1 MKESAIRACAGCIS
15 AVLGLALVVASS
27 YQMYTEEMKMAL
39 QARSARNALGFAQS
53 ASCDTVDVDLKPG
66 MLVYLHGCKVQTT
79 LSLADLQATAESTP
93 ATSIGAYRL
102 CPQQPPVD
110 LKLET
115 LAAEGAALQAGS
127 VPAALPACAAAAAPA
142 GTVRKEVETASV
154 IAVLGS
160 DAELLRVLLPH
171 TDVTFLEEKGPR
183 QDNGWYVIAPGDIP
197 KSHLTDYLHMPRFA
211 PKWLIISLVFAGVF
225 AMNLGLAEIP
235 GHRMPSACRVP
246 QFQSCTVSLM
256 STLAVMITLCVS
268 GVLVGVAW
276 AHYHPVLALPLFVA
290 SLTSLCL
297 LVFVRFRCS
306 YDGYDDE
313 EEEETKEG
321 LLRDDDDERLSAEQ

>member
-1 MKESAIRACAGCIS
+1 
-15 AVLGLALVVASS
+15 VLGLALVLASS

-39 QARSARNALGFAQS
+39 QARTARNALGFAQS
-53 ASCDTVDVDLKPG
+53 ASCDQVDPELQPG

-79 LSLADLQATAESTP
+79 LSLADLQATAESKPVT
-93 ATSIGAYRL
+93 TIGAYRL

-110 LKLET
+110 LRLEN
-115 LAAEGAALQAGS
+115 LKEGASG
-127 VPAALPACAAAAAPA
+127 LPAGRAPSASPDCAKGAVAT
-142 GTVRKEVETASV
+142 GSVRKEVDTVSV
-154 IAVLGS
+154 IAVLGNDS
-160 DAELLRVLLPH
+160 ELLRVLLPH
-171 TDVTFLEEKGPR
+171 TDITFLDERGPR

-197 KSHLTDYLHMPRFA
+197 KSHLTEYLHMPRFA
-211 PKWLIISLVFAGVF
+211 PKWLIIALVFAGVF

-235 GHRMPSACRVP
+235 GHRMPAACRVP

-268 GVLVGVAW
+268 GVLVGAAW

-290 SLTSLCL
+290 SLTSMCL

-306 YDGYDDE
+306 YDGYDEEE

-321 LLRDDDDERLSAEQ
+321 LLHEDDDERLSVEQ

>member
-1 MKESAIRACAGCIS
+1 MKESSLRAFAGCVS

-53 ASCDTVDVDLKPG
+53 ASCDQVDPELKPG

-79 LSLADLQATAESTP
+79 LSLADLQATAEAKP
-93 ATSIGAYRL
+93 ATAIGAYRL

-110 LKLET
+110 LKLED
-115 LAAEGAALQAGS
+115 LQEGQQLQAGR
-127 VPAALPACAAAAAPA
+127 VPAASPDCAAVAAA
-142 GTVRKEVETASV
+142 GGSVRKEVDTVSV
-154 IAVLGS
+154 IAVLGEG
-160 DAELLRVLLPH
+160 AELLRVLLPR

-183 QDNGWYVIAPGDIP
+183 QDNGWYVIAPGDLP
-197 KSHLTDYLHMPRFA
+197 KSHLTEYLHMPRFA
-211 PKWLIISLVFAGVF
+211 PKWLIIALVFAGVF

-246 QFQSCTVSLM
+246 QFQSCTLSLM

-290 SLTSLCL
+290 SLTSMCL

-306 YDGYDDE
+306 YDGYDEE
-313 EEEETKEG
+313 EEEETKAG
-321 LLRDDDDERLSAEQ
+321 LLREEDDERLSAEQ